1 MIKLRINLRDGL
13 YLSSVLR
20 ADKGALLE
28 HLRTRAVYDTTMNIP
43 FPYSVADADWW
54 IRTRIEHTRKQ
65 NKEVTFAIR
74 DEGRLIGVVS
84 ADSFDI
90 GTSHRAEIGYWLAP
104 RYWGQGIMTDAVRAF
119 VKYAF
124 EELQVLRLTA
134 YVLEFNSASARVLEK
149 NGFTLEGR
157 LRKHFRKDGELI
169 DARLYGL
176 LKEDPSLRTAAE
188 RNGERA
194 LAIK

>member
-1 MIKLRINLRDGL
+1 MIKLRINLRDEF
-13 YLSSVLR
+13 YLSSVVR
-20 ADKGALLE
+20 PDRTALLE
-28 HLRTRAVYDTTMNIP
+28 HLKTRAVYDTTMNIP
-43 FPYSVADADWW
+43 FPYSAADADWW
-54 IRTRIEHTRKQ
+54 IKTRIEHTRKQ

-74 DEGRLIGVVS
+74 DAGKLIGVVS

-90 GTSHRAEIGYWLAP
+90 GTSHRAEIGYWLAAP
-104 RYWGQGIMTDAVRAF
+104 YWRQGIMTEAVRAF

-124 EELQVLRLTA
+124 EELEVLRLTA

-149 NGFTLEGR
+149 NGFILEGR

-176 LKEDPSLRTAAE
+176 LKEE
-188 RNGERA
+188 V
-194 LAIK
+194 